1 MGAPNAAVSRNRAD
15 AAWYEYK
22 QGGKPYSPDTV
33 QFVQG
38 KARKVDPIKKVL
50 EFSPYPNSTTAAA
63 ETIHY
68 DYIVVATGVR
78 RQHPVVP
85 NALTRQ
91 QYLSE
96 YDDLREQMSAA
107 TDGVVIVGGG

>member
-1 MGAPNAAVSRNRAD
+1 MGAPNAAVSRNRAEV
-15 AAWYEYK
+15 AWFEYK
-22 QGGKPYSPDTV
+22 QGGKPYSLDSV

-38 KARKVDPIKKVL
+38 KARKVDPIKKTL
-50 EFSPYPNSTTAAA
+50 EFSPYPSSTTTAA
-63 ETIHY
+63 ETIQY
-68 DYIVVATGVR
+68 DYMVVATGVK

-85 NALTRQ
+85 DALTRQ

-107 TDGVVIVGGG
+107 KDGVVIVGGG